1 MAGNQVNGNRD
12 GWPDL
17 VRVGF
22 PGKECY
28 WYENPKNEPGHWK
41 EHLIWHSG
49 CNESP
54 LFADVT
60 GNGEPDLIVGSQ
72 PESKLGYLP
81 IPSSEDDRPKWD
93 FHAVSRSGDPGD
105 NGSHRFYHG
114 LGTADMN
121 NDGRTDVLIPHGWWE
136 GPQELDVESWTFHP
150 FTLAKDGQQVPVK
163 TAHLHVEDLDFDGD
177 NDIIGSS
184 AHTYGIWWFE
194 NVAGNEADRF
204 RYHLIDDSFSQT
216 HAMHYVDINGDGQR
230 DIVTGKRYFAHNG
243 HDPGGKDAV
252 VMYWYE
258 VRRSK
263 GSSPRFVRHEIVAGR
278 DTGIGTQFAVEDMNG
293 DGRIDIVLSNKKG
306 VNVLLQVPPESGK

>member
-1 MAGNQVNGNRD
+1 ADVNQDGRVDVLAGELWYEAPTGGTSGLLNREWSRHEVRQVGEFNPSGGYSECFSNFTFDVNSD

-28 WYENPKNEPGHWK
+28 WYENPENEPGHWK

-60 GNGEPDLIVGSQ
+60 GNGEPELIVGSQ

-81 IPSSEDDRPKWD
+81 IPSSEDAVPKWD
-93 FHAVSRSGDPGD
+93 FRAVSRSGDPGK

-114 LGTADMN
+114 LGTADLN

-136 GPQELDVESWTFHP
+136 GPQELDVGSWTFHP
-150 FTLAKDGQQVPVK
+150 YALAKDGQQTPLR
-163 TAHLHVEDLDFDGD
+163 TAHLHVEDLDLDGD

-204 RYHLIDDSFSQT
+204 RYHLVDDSFS
-216 HAMHYVDINGDGQR
+216 
-230 DIVTGKRYFAHNG
+230 
-243 HDPGGKDAV
+243 
-252 VMYWYE
+252 
-258 VRRSK
+258 
-263 GSSPRFVRHEIVAGR
+263 
-278 DTGIGTQFAVEDMNG
+278 
-293 DGRIDIVLSNKKG
+293 
-306 VNVLLQVPPESGK
+306 